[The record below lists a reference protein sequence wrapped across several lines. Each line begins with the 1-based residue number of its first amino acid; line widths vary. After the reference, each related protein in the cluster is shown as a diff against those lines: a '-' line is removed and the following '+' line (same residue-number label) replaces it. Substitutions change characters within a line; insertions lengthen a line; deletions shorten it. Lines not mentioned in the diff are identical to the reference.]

1 MLNVQDESSMQKT
14 ATKNKR
20 ILIIEDEEGVTKPL
34 SLRLRHLGF
43 EVSIAADGMR
53 GLNETR
59 QTFPDLVILDLLLP
73 KLIGEEVCKAIR
85 EDENDKVATIPIIML
100 TGKDSLTDKVI
111 GKVIGA
117 NAYLT
122 KPFEFE
128 DLLKEIRQQGLLD

>member
-1 MLNVQDESSMQKT
+1 MQRT
-14 ATKNKR
+14 ATKNKK

-34 SLRLRHLGF
+34 SLRLRKLGF
-43 EVSIAADGMR
+43 DVSIAPDGLK

-59 QTFPDLVILDLLLP
+59 ETLPDLVILDLLLP

-85 EDENDKVATIPIIML
+85 EDEDDKIASIPIIML
-100 TGKDSLTDKVI
+100 TGKDTLTDKVI

-122 KPFEFE
+122 KPFDFQ
-128 DLLKEIRQQGLLD
+128 DLLKEIRQQGLLG

>member
-1 MLNVQDESSMQKT
+1 MQN
-14 ATKNKR
+14 AVTKNKK

-34 SLRLRHLGF
+34 SLRLRRLGF
-43 EVSIAADGMR
+43 DVSIAADGMR

-59 QTFPDLVILDLLLP
+59 ETVPDLVILDLLLP

-85 EDENDKVATIPIIML
+85 EDEDDKVSSIPIIML

-122 KPFEFE
+122 KPFDFE